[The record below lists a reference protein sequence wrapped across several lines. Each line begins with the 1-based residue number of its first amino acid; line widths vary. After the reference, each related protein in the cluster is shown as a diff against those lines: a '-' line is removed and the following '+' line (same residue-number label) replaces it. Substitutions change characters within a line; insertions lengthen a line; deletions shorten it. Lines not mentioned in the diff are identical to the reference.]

1 MVFNPFSPDWPKQT
15 ADAIDKAVQKV
26 RTLFTARAVTLTNG
40 IVFGL
45 LAAFAGLIAAIISVV
60 VGIRAVQAYL
70 TWNLDSPAA
79 WVIGIIALAGALALL
94 IGLVTSK
101 KALLGLGA
109 VLLVGAGA
117 RWALDAGDASIDHDT
132 SVWIS
137 YFVVGGL
144 FVLIGSYL
152 MAKRHSPLES

>member
-1 MVFNPFSPDWPKQT
+1 MAFNPLSPEWPKQT

-26 RTLFTARAVTLTNG
+26 RTLFTARAVTLTNA

-45 LAAFAGLIAAIISVV
+45 VAAFAGFIAAII
-60 VGIRAVQAYL
+60 GIIVSIRGVQAYL
-70 TWNLDSPAA
+70 TWNLGSPAA
-79 WVIGIIALAGALALL
+79 WIVGSIALAGALALL
-94 IGLVTSK
+94 VGLVTSNK
-101 KALLGLGA
+101 GLLGLGCL
-109 VLLVGAGA
+109 LLVGAGA